1 MVKSRDGGGT
11 LESLDLAI
19 VGQQPKELSPRHNQL
34 KEPRT
39 RMQRAPRAL
48 ELLSYAGAAA
58 RKRWP
63 RVPGLANA
71 ADAAYTARSFEGGQT
86 GRVSHPAGPAV
97 SARFVMQ
104 SRGLG
109 GGCA

>member
-1 MVKSRDGGGT
+1 MVKSRDGGGI

-19 VGQQPKELSPRHNQL
+19 VGQQPKELSPRHNQP

-58 RKRWP
+58 RKR
-63 RVPGLANA
+63 
-71 ADAAYTARSFEGGQT
+71 
-86 GRVSHPAGPAV
+86 
-97 SARFVMQ
+97 
-104 SRGLG
+104 
-109 GGCA
+109 